1 MLMYYQKT
9 LILFAILL
17 IILTSCSTNQKGLS
31 TNLTK
36 SKNSIVTIITDS
48 KRYKLGE
55 SIDIE
60 VGSKKE
66 GFINIF
72 FINPKSEVTKIDFT
86 PIKKEFRSYLKTN
99 IVGEHKLIVIYT
111 PKKVDIK
118 RDNFSLKNL
127 KEEDIYDIYTFQVNR

>member
-1 MLMYYQKT
+1 MYHQKRV
-9 LILFAILL
+9 LILAIFI
-17 IILTSCSTNQKGLS
+17 IILSSCSTNK
-31 TNLTK
+31 NLLK
-36 SKNSIVTIITDS
+36 PNNSSITVITDS

-60 VGSKKE
+60 VSSTKK

-72 FINPKSEVTKIDFT
+72 LVNPKSEVSKIDFA

-99 IVGEHKLIVIYT
+99 LVGEYKLIVIYT
-111 PKKVDIK
+111 LQKKDIK

-127 KEEDIYDIYTFQVNR
+127 NKEDVHDIYTFQVNR